1 MKRAALWVLAGVLT
15 LAAAFY
21 QRRTGPTY
29 PLRESETLCGQLL
42 SYRLERSAVLTRPF
56 RVKVPVP
63 EGAGITGRVEYQ
75 RYKKGDAWNPERTVD
90 MTYGLVSLTHGG
102 EKNIPALT
110 APLSWPGE
118 EDGRPPMAGKLAYK
132 ATLSCGGETAE
143 LNKGRPVIIRFR
155 GDVPPWVM
163 IPHILAMFLA
173 MLFGTAA
180 GLEALRPGGKPRRPA
195 LWTLLLI
202 ILGGFF
208 LGPIMQKY
216 AFGAWWTGFPF
227 GSDLTDNKTLIVF
240 LGWLGALLLGRK
252 GRGERY
258 WILGAAA
265 LMLVIYLVPHSLLGS
280 EFDYTA
286 LGP

>member
-21 QRRTGPTY
+21 QRRTGPTF
-29 PLRESETLCGQLL
+29 PLRESQALCGQLL
-42 SYRLERSAVLTRPF
+42 SYRLERSAILSRPF

-63 EGAGITGRVEYQ
+63 EGSGITGRVEYQ
-75 RYKKGDAWNPERTVD
+75 RYKKGDSWNPERTVD
-90 MTYGLVSLTHGG
+90 MAHGLVSLTHGG

-110 APLSWPGE
+110 APLPWPGG

-132 ATLSCGGETAE
+132 ATLTCGGETLA
-143 LNKGRPVIIRFR
+143 LNGGRPVIIRFR
-155 GDVPPWVM
+155 GDVPAWVL

-180 GLEALRPGGKPRRPA
+180 GLEALRPGGKPRVAAFGA
-195 LWTLLLI
+195 LVMI
-202 ILGGFF
+202 FVGGFL
-208 LGPIMQKY
+208 LGPLIQKY
-216 AFGAWWTGFPF
+216 AFGVWWAGFPV
-227 GSDLTDNKTLIVF
+227 GTDLTDNKTLIVF

-258 WILGAAA
+258 WILGAAV

-280 EFDYTA
+280 EFDYAA